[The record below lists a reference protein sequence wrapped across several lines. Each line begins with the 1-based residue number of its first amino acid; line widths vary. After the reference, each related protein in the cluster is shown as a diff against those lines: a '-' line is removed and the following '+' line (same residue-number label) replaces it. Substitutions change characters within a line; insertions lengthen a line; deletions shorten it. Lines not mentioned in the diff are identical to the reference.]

1 MSLAKTGGAEL
12 GTLLIAK
19 RQGDVGYVKLKSG
32 PAIYAVEDKL
42 LGDLRKAP
50 SEIPG

>member
-1 MSLAKTGGAEL
+1 MSLGKTGDAEL
-12 GTLLIAK
+12 GTLLIGK
-19 RQGDVGYVKLKSG
+19 REGDVTYVKLKSG

-42 LGDLRKAP
+42 LGDLRKAA

>member
-1 MSLAKTGGAEL
+1 MTLAKTGDAEL
-12 GTLLIAK
+12 GTLLIGK
-19 RQGDVGYVKLKSG
+19 REGDVTHVKLKSG